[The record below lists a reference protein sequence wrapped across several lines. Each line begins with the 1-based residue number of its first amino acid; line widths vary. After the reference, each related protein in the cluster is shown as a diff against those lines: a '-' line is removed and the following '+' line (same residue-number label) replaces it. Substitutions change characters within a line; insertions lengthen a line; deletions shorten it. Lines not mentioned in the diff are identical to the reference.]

1 MPAVVNKNKCTGCS
15 TCVDICPSAA
25 ISIGDDDKAL
35 VDKDACVDCESC
47 VDECPE
53 SAISME

>member
-1 MPAVVNKNKCTGCS
+1 MPAVVNKEKCTGCA

-25 ISIGDDDKAL
+25 IELKDDKA
-35 VDKDACVDCESC
+35 VVSVNDCVDCETC

-53 SAISME
+53 SAIHME

>member
-1 MPAVVNKNKCTGCS
+1 MPAVVNREKCTGCA

-25 ISIGDDDKAL
+25 IELVDDKA
-35 VDKDACVDCESC
+35 VVNADECVDCESC

-53 SAISME
+53 SAIHME

>member
-1 MPAVVNKNKCTGCS
+1 MVAVINKDKCTGCG

-25 ISIGDDDKAL
+25 IELASEKAV
-35 VDKDACVDCESC
+35 VDASGCVDCETC

-53 SAISME
+53 SAIHME